1 MKRFLGTSVGVK
13 PAWPAFRTRILAA
26 LEAVPEGSLVNAD
39 EREPVL
45 RWRDGPGESTIAAAV
60 GEVTGWGFS
69 LWQPDKEDEGTTV
82 WLDRAFST
90 EALAVAVIRYRASHP
105 LPYDSSRDTARAD
118 LREILDEDQP
128 ARSGYPL
135 TDAMAELLLAEA
147 DPAGADLDDAPT
159 RADRLA
165 RKLTALGFDEL
176 WNRAYAGV
184 EL

>member
-1 MKRFLGTSVGVK
+1 LGASVGVK
-13 PAWPAFRTRILAA
+13 PAWSAFRARILTA
-26 LEAVPEGSLVNAD
+26 LEAVPEGQLVKAD

-45 RWRDGPGESTIAAAV
+45 RWRDGPGESTLARAV
-60 GEVTGWGFS
+60 GEVTGWEYS
-69 LWQPDKEDEGTTV
+69 LWQPELDDEASTV

-118 LREILDEDQP
+118 LRQILDTDAP

-135 TDAMAELLLAEA
+135 TDAMATFLLEEA
-147 DPAGADLDDAPT
+147 DPPGVALDDAPT

-165 RKLTALGFDEL
+165 QKLTALGYDDL

-184 EL
+184 EI